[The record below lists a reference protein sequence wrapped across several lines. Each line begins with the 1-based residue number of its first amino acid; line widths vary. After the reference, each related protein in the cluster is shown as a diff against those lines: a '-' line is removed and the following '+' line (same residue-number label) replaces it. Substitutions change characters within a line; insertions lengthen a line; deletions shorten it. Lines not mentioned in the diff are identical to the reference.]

1 MIIFVAFLRMQC
13 VGAQVVPAD
22 STVIPA
28 DSTAMQADCKRYP
41 LRALGEVALT
51 CGAVHSFA
59 RYVMREEYAQ
69 STMHSIHDNMRSGFA
84 WDDDN
89 FYLNNIGHTYQGSAY
104 FNAAR
109 SKGLSFWQSVPYT
122 FLGAL
127 AWEIT
132 CEKEQPS
139 INDMIVTPVS
149 GVLMGEISHRLVPA
163 IVDERERGTKRAI
176 RETLAA
182 IANPIEGVHRLFS
195 GRMWKTERFHARHP
209 PALRIFLD
217 RIWQCRRR

>member
-1 MIIFVAFLRMQC
+1 MKKVIVIFVAFLRMQC

-109 SKGLSFWQSVPYT
+109 SKGLSFWQSVP
-122 FLGAL
+122 
-127 AWEIT
+127 
-132 CEKEQPS
+132 
-139 INDMIVTPVS
+139 
-149 GVLMGEISHRLVPA
+149 
-163 IVDERERGTKRAI
+163 
-176 RETLAA
+176 
-182 IANPIEGVHRLFS
+182 
-195 GRMWKTERFHARHP
+195 
-209 PALRIFLD
+209 
-217 RIWQCRRR
+217 